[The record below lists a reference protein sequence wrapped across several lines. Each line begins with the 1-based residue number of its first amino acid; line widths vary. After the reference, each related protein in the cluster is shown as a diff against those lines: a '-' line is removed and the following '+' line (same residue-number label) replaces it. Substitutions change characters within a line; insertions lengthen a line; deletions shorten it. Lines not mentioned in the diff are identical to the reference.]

1 MLIEADLES
10 EVAKAAMKVRN
21 TLIAAD
27 TVIGRGLSFFV
38 LFCFKEEIFYYKE
51 NPVNCAEILVS
62 TPS

>member
-27 TVIGRGLSFFV
+27 TVIGRGLFLFFCFV
-38 LFCFKEEIFYYKE
+38 LF
-51 NPVNCAEILVS
+51 
-62 TPS
+62 